1 MPQRIA
7 YLTDLHLDDKYSKMS
22 NTDTFG
28 HLESVLKD
36 LATKQVDKLILGGDL
51 GEPHTKAY
59 LFERISGFEEVHI
72 TLGNHDEFA
81 DILPYYDRAQQLEAQ
96 ATLYYSFVEEGYKYI
111 FLDSSSGRLPSEQVT
126 WLQQELH
133 SSYPILLFM
142 HHPVFGI
149 EERCLVDDMFPL
161 LEREALQQLLLD
173 SGADITLFC
182 GHYHIPH
189 QQTQGKIQQIITNA
203 VSFQFDMQAEELSF
217 HANHFGYRMIEVS
230 ATGVQSELL
239 SFSL

>member
-28 HLESVLKD
+28 HLEAVLKN
-36 LATKQVDKLILGGDL
+36 LANKQVDKVILGGDL

-59 LFERISGFEEVHI
+59 LFEHINTFEELHI
-72 TLGNHDEFA
+72 TLGNHDKFA
-81 DILPYYDRAQQLEAQ
+81 DVVPYYNRAQQLEEQ
-96 ATLYYSFVEEGYKYI
+96 AALYYSFVEEGYKYI
-111 FLDSSSGRLPSEQVT
+111 FLDSSSGRLPSEQVA
-126 WLQQELH
+126 WLQQELD

-149 EERCLVDDMFPL
+149 EERCLVDEMFPL
-161 LEREALQQLLLD
+161 QERAIVQQLLLK
-173 SGADITLFC
+173 SGANITLFC

-189 QQTQGKIQQIITNA
+189 QQTQGNVQQIITPA
-203 VSFQFDMQAEELSF
+203 VSFQFDMQAEELRF
-217 HANHFGYRMIEVS
+217 HAEHFGYRMIDVS
-230 ATGVQSELL
+230 ETGVQSEVF